1 MTMKICIVGG
11 GSAGWMSATTL
22 LTKCNTPSL
31 DCEVTL
37 ISSKDIPT
45 VCVGESTLERI
56 RDWKVM
62 FPIEDDEFLRETN
75 GTIKH
80 SIKFTNWLTPDS
92 GSFYYPFGEVHH
104 DPDLWWSVQLET
116 GELSHNDYGVD
127 VNSIGFLSKHGK
139 CDVREAHAYH
149 FDATKFAQYLKEK
162 FCEDVN
168 HIEATVVDGDVDENG
183 IKSLRLDNGESIEA
197 DLFIDCTGFRSLL
210 LGDYLKEPFKSS
222 NDLLPNDTAW
232 TTIIP
237 HVNKKEMAPVTE
249 CTAIE
254 NGWVW
259 EIPLWDRVGSG
270 YVYSSKYVSDED
282 AKQEFINCLKQKGYD
297 PSECEFRKIPMRV
310 GRHER
315 TWVKNVVAIGLS
327 GGFIEPLESNGLLT
341 IHENLIDLHKTLRR
355 GLPSECLKK
364 MYNRGTNRKFD
375 EFLEF
380 VALHYA
386 LTQRQD
392 TPYWKDIFNKDYRF
406 IEEREQRVDGFA
418 SWSDHLYVQPGF
430 YNINTAGYHYI
441 LSGMNVCPWP
451 YRNNFAGTP
460 YKRWSN
466 DPHLD
471 HYPQKEKQYKKHRLS
486 WKSKIKK
493 GTLTSMYDFLK
504 KYVYFDKK

>member
-1 MTMKICIVGG
+1 MKICIVGG
-11 GSAGWMSATTL
+11 GSAGWMSASTL
-22 LTKCNTPSL
+22 SL
-31 DCEVTL
+31 KDIDSEITL
-37 ISSKDIPT
+37 ISSKDISP
-45 VCVGESTLERI
+45 VCVGESTLEKI
-56 RDWKVM
+56 HNWKVM
-62 FPIEDDEFLRETN
+62 LPFDEVDFIKETN
-75 GTIKH
+75 GTLKH
-80 SIKFTNWLTPDS
+80 SIKFTNWLKPDS
-92 GSFYYPFGEVHH
+92 GSFHYPFGTVQH
-104 DPDLWWSVQLET
+104 DPDLWWSIQLERGT
-116 GELSHNDYGVD
+116 LSHNTYGQDINATGALAENGKVD
-127 VNSIGFLSKHGK
+127 ISYPYS
-139 CDVREAHAYH
+139 YH

-162 FCEDVN
+162 FCKNVN
-168 HIEATVVDGDVDENG
+168 HIEATVIDGDVDENG
-183 IKSLRLDNGESIEA
+183 IKSLRLDNGENIEA

-222 NDLLPNDTAW
+222 NDLIPNDTSW
-232 TTIIP
+232 ITTIP
-237 HVNKKEMAPVTE
+237 HANKKEMAPFTE

-282 AKQEFINCLKQKGYD
+282 AKQEFITCLTKKGYN
-297 PSECEFRKIPMRV
+297 PSKCEFRKIPLRV

-341 IHENLIDLHKTLRR
+341 IHENLIDLYKTLRR

-441 LSGMNVCPWP
+441 LSGMNVSPWP
-451 YRNNFAGTP
+451 YRNNFAGAP
-460 YKRWSN
+460 YKRYSL
-466 DPHLD
+466 DPQEDNFPSHE
-471 HYPQKEKQYKKHRLS
+471 KEYAEHRQLWDTLIGKKQ
-486 WKSKIKK
+486 
-493 GTLTSMYDFLK
+493 SMYKFLK
-504 KYVYFDKK
+504 KQVYK

>member
-1 MTMKICIVGG
+1 MKICIVGG
-11 GSAGWMSATTL
+11 GSAGWMSASTL
-22 LTKCNTPSL
+22 SL
-31 DCEVTL
+31 KDIDSEITL
-37 ISSKDIPT
+37 ISSKDISP
-45 VCVGESTLERI
+45 VCVGESTLEKI
-56 RDWKVM
+56 HNWKVM
-62 FPIEDDEFLRETN
+62 LPFDEVDFIKETN
-75 GTIKH
+75 GTLKH
-80 SIKFTNWLTPDS
+80 SIKFTNWLKPDS
-92 GSFYYPFGEVHH
+92 GSFHYPFGTVQH
-104 DPDLWWSVQLET
+104 DPDLWWSIQLERGT
-116 GELSHNDYGVD
+116 LSHNTYGQDINATGALAENGKVD
-127 VNSIGFLSKHGK
+127 ISYPYS
-139 CDVREAHAYH
+139 YH

-162 FCEDVN
+162 FCKNVN
-168 HIEATVVDGDVDENG
+168 HIEATVIDGDVDENG
-183 IKSLRLDNGESIEA
+183 IKSLRLDNGENIEA

-222 NDLLPNDTAW
+222 NDLIPNDTSW
-232 TTIIP
+232 ITTIP
-237 HVNKKEMAPVTE
+237 HANKKEMAPFTE

-282 AKQEFINCLKQKGYD
+282 AKQEFIICLTKKGYN
-297 PSECEFRKIPMRV
+297 PSKCEFRKIPLRV

-341 IHENLIDLHKTLRR
+341 IHENLIDLYKTLRR

-392 TPYWKDIFNKDYRF
+392 TPYWKDIFNKDYSF
-406 IEEREQRVDGFA
+406 IEVGEQRMDGFV
-418 SWSDHLYVQPGF
+418 SWSEHLYVQPGF
-430 YNINTAGYHYI
+430 YDVNTAGYHYI

-451 YRNNFAGTP
+451 YRNNFAGAP
-460 YKRWSN
+460 YKRYSL
-466 DPHLD
+466 DPQEDNFPSHE
-471 HYPQKEKQYKKHRLS
+471 KEYAEHRQLWDTLIGKKQ
-486 WKSKIKK
+486 
-493 GTLTSMYDFLK
+493 SMYKFLK
-504 KYVYFDKK
+504 KQVYK

>member
-1 MTMKICIVGG
+1 
-11 GSAGWMSATTL
+11 
-22 LTKCNTPSL
+22 
-31 DCEVTL
+31 
-37 ISSKDIPT
+37 
-45 VCVGESTLERI
+45 
-56 RDWKVM
+56 
-62 FPIEDDEFLRETN
+62 
-75 GTIKH
+75 
-80 SIKFTNWLTPDS
+80 
-92 GSFYYPFGEVHH
+92 
-104 DPDLWWSVQLET
+104 
-116 GELSHNDYGVD
+116 
-127 VNSIGFLSKHGK
+127 
-139 CDVREAHAYH
+139 
-149 FDATKFAQYLKEK
+149 
-162 FCEDVN
+162 
-168 HIEATVVDGDVDENG
+168 
-183 IKSLRLDNGESIEA
+183 
-197 DLFIDCTGFRSLL
+197 
-210 LGDYLKEPFKSS
+210 
-222 NDLLPNDTAW
+222 
-232 TTIIP
+232 
-237 HVNKKEMAPVTE
+237 
-249 CTAIE
+249 
-254 NGWVW
+254 
-259 EIPLWDRVGSG
+259 
-270 YVYSSKYVSDED
+270 
-282 AKQEFINCLKQKGYD
+282 
-297 PSECEFRKIPMRV
+297 MRV

-341 IHENLIDLHKTLRR
+341 IHENLIDLYKTLRR

-392 TPYWKDIFNKDYRF
+392 TPYWKDIFNKDYSF
-406 IEEREQRVDGFA
+406 IEVGEQRMDGFV
-418 SWSDHLYVQPGF
+418 SWSEHLYVQPGF
-430 YNINTAGYHYI
+430 YDVNTAGYHYI

>member
-1 MTMKICIVGG
+1 MKICIVGG
-11 GSAGWMSATTL
+11 GSAGWMSASTL
-22 LTKCNTPSL
+22 SL
-31 DCEVTL
+31 KDIDSEITL
-37 ISSKDIPT
+37 ISSKDISP
-45 VCVGESTLERI
+45 VCVGESTLEKI
-56 RDWKVM
+56 HNWKVM
-62 FPIEDDEFLRETN
+62 LPFDEVDFIKETN
-75 GTIKH
+75 GTLKH
-80 SIKFTNWLTPDS
+80 SIKFTNWLKPDS
-92 GSFYYPFGEVHH
+92 GSFHYPFGTVQH
-104 DPDLWWSVQLET
+104 DPDLWWSIQLERGT
-116 GELSHNDYGVD
+116 LSHNTYGQDINATGALAENGKVD
-127 VNSIGFLSKHGK
+127 ISYPYS
-139 CDVREAHAYH
+139 YH

-162 FCEDVN
+162 FCKNVN
-168 HIEATVVDGDVDENG
+168 HIEATVIDGDVDENG
-183 IKSLRLDNGESIEA
+183 IKSLRLDNGENIEA

-222 NDLLPNDTAW
+222 NDLIPNDTSW
-232 TTIIP
+232 ITTIP
-237 HVNKKEMAPVTE
+237 HANKKEMAPFTE

-282 AKQEFINCLKQKGYD
+282 AKQEFITCLTKKGYN
-297 PSECEFRKIPMRV
+297 PSKCEFRKIPLRV

-341 IHENLIDLHKTLRR
+341 IHENLIDLYKTLRR

-451 YRNNFAGTP
+451 YRNNFAGAP
-460 YKRWSN
+460 YKRYSL
-466 DPHLD
+466 DPQEDNFPSHE
-471 HYPQKEKQYKKHRLS
+471 KEYAEHRQLWDTLIGKKQ
-486 WKSKIKK
+486 
-493 GTLTSMYDFLK
+493 SMYKFLK
-504 KYVYFDKK
+504 KQVYK

>member
-1 MTMKICIVGG
+1 MKICIVGG
-11 GSAGWMSATTL
+11 GSAGWMSASTL
-22 LTKCNTPSL
+22 SL
-31 DCEVTL
+31 KDIDSEITL
-37 ISSKDIPT
+37 ISSKDISP
-45 VCVGESTLERI
+45 VCVGESTLEKI
-56 RDWKVM
+56 HNWKVM
-62 FPIEDDEFLRETN
+62 LPFDEVDFIKETN
-75 GTIKH
+75 GTLKH
-80 SIKFTNWLTPDS
+80 SIKFTNWLKPDS
-92 GSFYYPFGEVHH
+92 GSFHYPFGTVQH
-104 DPDLWWSVQLET
+104 DPDLWWSIQLERGT
-116 GELSHNDYGVD
+116 LSHNTYGQDINATGALAENGKVD
-127 VNSIGFLSKHGK
+127 ISYPYS
-139 CDVREAHAYH
+139 YH

-162 FCEDVN
+162 FCKNVN
-168 HIEATVVDGDVDENG
+168 HIEATVIDGDVDENG
-183 IKSLRLDNGESIEA
+183 IKSLRLDNGENIEA

-341 IHENLIDLHKTLRR
+341 IHENLIDLYKTLRR

-451 YRNNFAGTP
+451 YRNNFAGAP
-460 YKRWSN
+460 YKRYSL
-466 DPHLD
+466 DPQEDNFPSHE
-471 HYPQKEKQYKKHRLS
+471 KEYAEHRQLWDTLIGKKQ
-486 WKSKIKK
+486 
-493 GTLTSMYDFLK
+493 SMYKFLK
-504 KYVYFDKK
+504 KQVYK

>member
-1 MTMKICIVGG
+1 MVK
-11 GSAGWMSATTL
+11 
-22 LTKCNTPSL
+22 
-31 DCEVTL
+31 
-37 ISSKDIPT
+37 
-45 VCVGESTLERI
+45 
-56 RDWKVM
+56 
-62 FPIEDDEFLRETN
+62 
-75 GTIKH
+75 
-80 SIKFTNWLTPDS
+80 PDS
-92 GSFYYPFGEVHH
+92 GSFNYPFCTVQH
-104 DPDLWWSVQLET
+104 DPDLWWSIQLERGT
-116 GELSHNDYGVD
+116 LSHNTYGQDINATGALAENGKVD
-127 VNSIGFLSKHGK
+127 ISYPYS
-139 CDVREAHAYH
+139 YH

-162 FCEDVN
+162 FCKNVN
-168 HIEATVVDGDVDENG
+168 HIEATVIDGDVDENG
-183 IKSLRLDNGESIEA
+183 IKSLRLDNGENIEA

-222 NDLLPNDTAW
+222 NDLIPNDTSW
-232 TTIIP
+232 ITTIP
-237 HVNKKEMAPVTE
+237 HANKKEMAPFTE

-282 AKQEFINCLKQKGYD
+282 AKQEFITCLTKKGYN
-297 PSECEFRKIPMRV
+297 PSKCEFRKIPLRV

-341 IHENLIDLHKTLRR
+341 IHENLIDLYKTLRR

-451 YRNNFAGTP
+451 YRNNFAGAP
-460 YKRWSN
+460 YKRYSL
-466 DPHLD
+466 DPQEDNFPSHE
-471 HYPQKEKQYKKHRLS
+471 KEYAEHRQLWDTLIGKKQ
-486 WKSKIKK
+486 
-493 GTLTSMYDFLK
+493 SMYKFLK
-504 KYVYFDKK
+504 KQVYK

>member
-1 MTMKICIVGG
+1 MKICIVGG
-11 GSAGWMSATTL
+11 GSAGWMSASTL
-22 LTKCNTPSL
+22 SL
-31 DCEVTL
+31 KDIDSEITL
-37 ISSKDIPT
+37 ISSKDISP
-45 VCVGESTLERI
+45 VCVGESTLEKI
-56 RDWKVM
+56 HNWKVM
-62 FPIEDDEFLRETN
+62 LPFDEVDFIKETN
-75 GTIKH
+75 GTLKH
-80 SIKFTNWLTPDS
+80 SIKFTNWLKPDS
-92 GSFYYPFGEVHH
+92 GSFHYPFGTVQH
-104 DPDLWWSVQLET
+104 DPDLWWSIQLERGT
-116 GELSHNDYGVD
+116 LSHNTYGQDINATGALAENGKVD
-127 VNSIGFLSKHGK
+127 ISYPYS
-139 CDVREAHAYH
+139 YH

-183 IKSLRLDNGESIEA
+183 IKSLRLDNGENIEA

-222 NDLLPNDTAW
+222 NDLIPNDTSW
-232 TTIIP
+232 ITTIP
-237 HVNKKEMAPVTE
+237 HANKKEMAPFTE

-282 AKQEFINCLKQKGYD
+282 AKQEFITCLTKKGYN
-297 PSECEFRKIPMRV
+297 PSKCEFRKIPLRV

-341 IHENLIDLHKTLRR
+341 IHENLIDLYKTLRR

-451 YRNNFAGTP
+451 YRNNFAGAP
-460 YKRWSN
+460 YKRYSL
-466 DPHLD
+466 DPQEDNFPSHE
-471 HYPQKEKQYKKHRLS
+471 KEYAEHRQLWDTLIGKKQ
-486 WKSKIKK
+486 
-493 GTLTSMYDFLK
+493 SMYKFLK
-504 KYVYFDKK
+504 KQVYK